1 MRSKEINLSLSG
13 SKKIEPYIETILLII
28 SIYILFK
35 ETQYL
40 F

>member
-13 SKKIEPYIETILLII
+13 IKKIESYIEMILLII
-28 SIYILFK
+28 CIYILFK